1 VSYDLICANCSGLV
15 ELGRC
20 VVCRDSRERL
30 RADRRLPAAWLLAAG
45 AVLGVLSL
53 LAR

>member
-20 VVCRDSRERL
+20 VVCRGSRERL
-30 RADRRLPAAWLLAAG
+30 RAERTLPAAWLLAG
-45 AVLGVLSL
+45 AALIAL
-53 LAR
+53 LALVAR